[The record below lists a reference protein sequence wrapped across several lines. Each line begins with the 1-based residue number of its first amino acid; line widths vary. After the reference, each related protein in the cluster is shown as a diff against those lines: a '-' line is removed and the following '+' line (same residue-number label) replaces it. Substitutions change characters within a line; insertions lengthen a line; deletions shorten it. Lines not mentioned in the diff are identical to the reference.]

1 MLSVLA
7 ITIPIYA
14 CVAIGHLAVRRG
26 ILDRADMRVL
36 ATFVISFALPCMLFL
51 AIATRPVADIV
62 NPTYL
67 TAYAIGSVLAFATGY
82 TLARARGATAAER
95 AFDGLGMSGSNSGF
109 VGYPLLLLTIPT
121 TAGLVLGLSMLVE
134 NLLVLPL
141 MYLLAEGAASHG
153 PGRPGC
159 ARMPPASPATR
170 CWPVWPPAWSFR

>member
-95 AFDGLGMSGSNSGF
+95 AFDGLG
-109 VGYPLLLLTIPT
+109 IWAA
-121 TAGLVLGLSMLVE
+121 TATS
-134 NLLVLPL
+134 
-141 MYLLAEGAASHG
+141 S
-153 PGRPGC
+153 
-159 ARMPPASPATR
+159 ATR
-170 CWPVWPPAWSFR
+170 CCCSPFLRRPGWCSG